1 MPPNVTASLG
11 TGQLKEM
18 RAKRLGELKKALARE
33 NKLELQT
40 KYFVLLPEQKAH
52 ENFHPIGAGALFTG
66 KVHPKVIHKIHELVA
81 DGTTG
86 VQEVNF
92 RSNQMKQTELIF
104 QPQQIFKIMCTLLRN
119 YWNYQG
125 LIKKI

>member
-11 TGQLKEM
+11 TRQLKEM
-18 RAKRLGELKKALARE
+18 RAKRLGELKEALARG

-81 DGTTG
+81 DGITG
-86 VQEVNF
+86 VQEAGQESTKALCTSF
-92 RSNQMKQTELIF
+92 AYSRISDQT
-104 QPQQIFKIMCTLLRN
+104 R
-119 YWNYQG
+119 
-125 LIKKI
+125 